1 MKSNKTLKY
10 TGIIQ
15 GVLIA
20 TLLLLAI
27 SIQVVFMYNT
37 YYCEDYT
44 FDFLRNMGIG
54 YWDLRNN
61 SSAFFL
67 INSIAEVIAYF
78 LGLMRLY
85 VLKIIFQI
93 IAAAALTLP
102 VILGYLSIFRK
113 NIVANGLI
121 IISSAVTFMI
131 MVAYGVYTLLDII
144 RGAETFNI
152 YSIIFI
158 FIMLIK
164 VTLCIVSL
172 LRIRAINNADE

>member
-27 SIQVVFMYNT
+27 WIQVTFLYN
-37 YYCEDYT
+37 YYCEDYSFWAIHGDYPVLFIFNTLFTT
-44 FDFLRNMGIG
+44 FASF
-54 YWDLRNN
+54 
-61 SSAFFL
+61 SSL
-67 INSIAEVIAYF
+67 SGNYV
-78 LGLMRLY
+78 LY
-85 VLKIIFQI
+85 VIFEI
-93 IAAAALTLP
+93 MDIASLVLP
-102 VILGYLSIFRK
+102 VYLVYKSIRSK
-113 NIVANGLI
+113 STMANGLI

-172 LRIRAINNADE
+172 LRIRAINNAVE

>member
-15 GVLIA
+15 SVLIGI
-20 TLLLLAI
+20 LLLFAI
-27 SIQVVFMYNT
+27 SIEVMSRMNFYAYDYSLNFDYSSFWAIRGDYPFLFIFNT
-37 YYCEDYT
+37 LFTT
-44 FDFLRNMGIG
+44 FASF
-54 YWDLRNN
+54 
-61 SSAFFL
+61 SSL
-67 INSIAEVIAYF
+67 LENYV
-78 LGLMRLY
+78 LY
-85 VLKIIFQI
+85 VIFEI
-93 IAAAALTLP
+93 MDIASLVLP
-102 VILGYLSIFRK
+102 VYLVYKSIRSK
-113 NIVANGLI
+113 STMANGLI

>member
-10 TGIIQ
+10 TGIVQ

-27 SIQVVFMYNT
+27 WIQVTFLYN
-37 YYCEDYT
+37 YYCEDSSFGQSTATTRSYSFST
-44 FDFLRNMGIG
+44 LFYNLCIFLKLVRKLCFICYFEIM
-54 YWDLRNN
+54 D
-61 SSAFFL
+61 
-67 INSIAEVIAYF
+67 IASLV
-78 LGLMRLY
+78 
-85 VLKIIFQI
+85 
-93 IAAAALTLP
+93 LP
-102 VILGYLSIFRK
+102 VYLVYKSIRSK
-113 NIVANGLI
+113 STMANGLI

-144 RGAETFNI
+144 CGAETFNI

>member
-1 MKSNKTLKY
+1 MKNNKTLKY

-27 SIQVVFMYNT
+27 WIQVTFLYNT
-37 YYCEDYT
+37 YYCEDYSFWAIHGDYPVLFIFNT
-44 FDFLRNMGIG
+44 LF
-54 YWDLRNN
+54 
-61 SSAFFL
+61 SSL
-67 INSIAEVIAYF
+67 SGNYV
-78 LGLMRLY
+78 LY
-85 VLKIIFQI
+85 VIFEI
-93 IAAAALTLP
+93 MDIASLVLP
-102 VILGYLSIFRK
+102 VYLVYKSIRSK
-113 NIVANGLI
+113 STMANGLI

-172 LRIRAINNADE
+172 LRIRAINNAVE

>member
-27 SIQVVFMYNT
+27 WIQVTFLYNT
-37 YYCEDYT
+37 YFCEEYSFCALHFDYHVLFLFNTLFIT
-44 FDFLRNMGIG
+44 FASF
-54 YWDLRNN
+54 
-61 SSAFFL
+61 SSL
-67 INSIAEVIAYF
+67 SGNYV
-78 LGLMRLY
+78 LY
-85 VLKIIFQI
+85 VIFEI
-93 IAAAALTLP
+93 MDIASLVLP
-102 VILGYLSIFRK
+102 VYLVYKSIRSK
-113 NIVANGLI
+113 STMANGLI

-131 MVAYGVYTLLDII
+131 MVAYGAYTLLDII

-164 VTLCIVSL
+164 VTLCIVSP
-172 LRIRAINNADE
+172 LRIRAINNTDE

>member
-1 MKSNKTLKY
+1 MKNNKTLKY

-27 SIQVVFMYNT
+27 WIQVTFLYNT
-37 YYCEDYT
+37 YYCEDYSFGQST
-44 FDFLRNMGIG
+44 ATTRSYSFSTLFLQP
-54 YWDLRNN
+54 LSF
-61 SSAFFL
+61 SSL
-67 INSIAEVIAYF
+67 SGNYV
-78 LGLMRLY
+78 LY
-85 VLKIIFQI
+85 VIFEI
-93 IAAAALTLP
+93 MDIASLVLP
-102 VILGYLSIFRK
+102 VYLVYKSIRSK
-113 NIVANGLI
+113 STMANGLI

-172 LRIRAINNADE
+172 LRIRAINNAVE

>member
-1 MKSNKTLKY
+1 M
-10 TGIIQ
+10 
-15 GVLIA
+15 
-20 TLLLLAI
+20 
-27 SIQVVFMYNT
+27 
-37 YYCEDYT
+37 
-44 FDFLRNMGIG
+44 
-54 YWDLRNN
+54 
-61 SSAFFL
+61 
-67 INSIAEVIAYF
+67 
-78 LGLMRLY
+78 
-85 VLKIIFQI
+85 
-93 IAAAALTLP
+93 
-102 VILGYLSIFRK
+102 
-113 NIVANGLI
+113 I

>member
-27 SIQVVFMYNT
+27 WIQVTFLYN
-37 YYCEDYT
+37 YYCED
-44 FDFLRNMGIG
+44 
-54 YWDLRNN
+54 
-61 SSAFFL
+61 SSFWA
-67 INSIAEVIAYF
+67 IH
-78 LGLMRLY
+78 GDLY
-85 VLKIIFQI
+85 VIFEI
-93 IAAAALTLP
+93 MDIASLVLP
-102 VILGYLSIFRK
+102 VYLVYKSIRSK
-113 NIVANGLI
+113 STMANGLI

-131 MVAYGVYTLLDII
+131 MVAYGAYTLLDII

-158 FIMLIK
+158 FVMLIK

-172 LRIRAINNADE
+172 LRIRAINNAVE

>member
-27 SIQVVFMYNT
+27 WIQVTFLYNT
-37 YYCEDYT
+37 YYCEDSSFWAIHGDYPFLFIFNTLFTT
-44 FDFLRNMGIG
+44 FASF
-54 YWDLRNN
+54 
-61 SSAFFL
+61 SSL
-67 INSIAEVIAYF
+67 LENYV
-78 LGLMRLY
+78 LY
-85 VLKIIFQI
+85 VIMD
-93 IAAAALTLP
+93 IASLVLP
-102 VILGYLSIFRK
+102 VYLVYKSIRSK
-113 NIVANGLI
+113 STMANGLI

>member
-27 SIQVVFMYNT
+27 WLQVTFLYNT
-37 YYCEDYT
+37 YYCEDSSFWAIHGDYPFLFIFNTLFTT
-44 FDFLRNMGIG
+44 FASF
-54 YWDLRNN
+54 
-61 SSAFFL
+61 SSL
-67 INSIAEVIAYF
+67 LENYV
-78 LGLMRLY
+78 LY
-85 VLKIIFQI
+85 VIFEI
-93 IAAAALTLP
+93 MDIASLVLP
-102 VILGYLSIFRK
+102 VYLVYKSIRSK
-113 NIVANGLI
+113 STMANGLI

-164 VTLCIVSL
+164 VTL
-172 LRIRAINNADE
+172 

>member
-27 SIQVVFMYNT
+27 WIQVTFLYNT
-37 YYCEDYT
+37 YYCEDYSFWAIHGDYPILFIFNTLFTT
-44 FDFLRNMGIG
+44 FASF
-54 YWDLRNN
+54 
-61 SSAFFL
+61 SSL
-67 INSIAEVIAYF
+67 SGNYV
-78 LGLMRLY
+78 LY
-85 VLKIIFQI
+85 VIFEI
-93 IAAAALTLP
+93 MDIASLVLP
-102 VILGYLSIFRK
+102 VYLVYKSIRSK
-113 NIVANGLI
+113 STMANGLI

-164 VTLCIVSL
+164 VTLCIVSP